1 MSRPSLLDRLAL
13 PLAAWHARRQ
23 SAQFLAAIHDAR
35 RTQERVLLEKVRRN
49 ADSDYGRE
57 HSFAQVR
64 SPTDFIARVPITT
77 YEMLAP
83 YVERLKRGDLRALLG
98 PGQQVLMF
106 ALTSGTTREPKYVPV
121 TPAFLA
127 EYRRGWN
134 VWGLRALL
142 DHPGCFLRSIVQ
154 VSSPMNEHASEAGI
168 PCGAITG
175 LMAATQKRLVRKYYT
190 SPLSIAQIGD
200 ALAKYYTIMR
210 LAVPRDVA
218 FLVAANPSTLL
229 LLAHTADE
237 HRESLIRD
245 VHDGTL
251 GSAFEIPAS
260 VRDALRP
267 ALRPDPETATR
278 LARLVATH
286 GRLLPRHYWALGFVA
301 HWTGGTMGLY
311 RSRFPEWFG
320 DVPVRDPGL
329 LASEGRMSIPI
340 EDNTAAGVLD
350 VTSHFFEFIPAE
362 DYESPQRRAIGL
374 ADVDVG
380 SEYFLLLTTSSGF
393 CRYDIGDR
401 VRVVG
406 RLGEAPIVE
415 FLSKG
420 AHTSSLAGEKLTEHQ
435 VVTAMAQVA
444 AASARRVEQFILAPQ
459 FADPPY
465 YRLYIEADP
474 ATPKGLAEHTAAAL
488 DDALSSANVEYA
500 SKRKSL
506 RLGPIQAAT
515 LPSGSLA
522 RVDAHL
528 RARQAGRSEQ
538 FKHRYLMSDCGA
550 AEQILAAANAAN
562 S

>member
-57 HSFAQVR
+57 HSFAHIR
-64 SPTDFIARVPITT
+64 SPTDFISRVPITT

-154 VSSPMNEHASEAGI
+154 VSSPMNEQTSEAGI

-210 LAVPRDVA
+210 LAIPRDVA

-267 ALRPDPETATR
+267 ALRPDPETAAR

-286 GRLLPRHYWALGFVA
+286 GRLLPRHYWSLGFVA

-374 ADVDVG
+374 ADVDVD

-435 VVTAMAQVA
+435 VVTAMAHVA